1 MSTQAPLD
9 LKKTVNLPK
18 TGFAQK
24 ANLAQ
29 SEPARLK
36 RWAETNL
43 YELIRRARAGR
54 EVFIL
59 HDGPPYANADIH
71 LGTAMNKILK
81 DIVVKSRSMMGYDAP
96 YVPGY
101 DCHGLPIEQH
111 VERALKEKGKGRADL
126 PVTSFRRICREHA
139 AEALKRQTR
148 DFKRLGILGLWE
160 DPYLTMS
167 NHYEAETARQFGRF
181 VERGYVYKGAR
192 PVYWCIHDQTALAEA
207 EVEYREH
214 TSPSVYVK
222 FPLSEETIEAKT
234 FKREI
239 LGSEDD
245 PRKVSFLIWTTTPWT
260 LPANLG
266 IAVNPNFEYA
276 AIEDEARGEVY
287 IVASELI
294 GAVAAKCDIGRR
306 ESGEPGEL
314 SALSL
319 GEIEERVTGDVG
331 EAADSGVSSGS
342 RLSSSFFSVEWEP
355 KVRARFMGS
364 RLDRLEARH
373 AWLDRPSL
381 LMLGDHVTLGG
392 EADAETELDV
402 REARDKK
409 ATSKAGTG
417 LVHTAPGHGH
427 DDFVI
432 GKAYGLEI
440 YCPVDNAGR
449 FTEEV
454 EHFAGERVFEAN
466 AKIVEFMRE
475 RGVLLFAEEYAHR
488 YPHCWRCKNPV
499 IFRAT
504 PQWFISLDASAAP
517 AAMTEVERDEDGR
530 PLANYTDNEE
540 QSPASLREGALRE
553 IERVEWVPA
562 WGVDRMRNMLKGRPD
577 WCVSRQRVWGVP
589 IPVFYCKACEEA
601 IADRAT
607 INHVADTFERETTDV
622 WYAREASELLPEGFR
637 CPRCGGAE
645 FTKETD
651 ILDVWFDSG
660 VSSVAVLESE
670 KYAGLRFPA
679 DVYLEG
685 GDQYRG
691 WFNSSLML
699 GLGAHDRA
707 PYKTVVTHGWTLDAQ
722 GHAMHKSAG
731 NAVAPE
737 EFVKESGADILRLW
751 VTSSDYREDMRC
763 SDEILRRVSD
773 SYRKIRNTARYAL
786 GNLDGF
792 DPARD
797 SVVLGEMHEVDRWAL
812 AELDRVIERVTDAYR
827 AFDFHS
833 VYRALDAFCT
843 VTLSA
848 RYFDI
853 IKDRLYTAAPR
864 SHARRSA
871 QTALNYV
878 ADALARMLAPVLSF
892 TADEIWENLPE
903 VKNARASSVTPAA
916 VETVNDKVVGETV
929 VDEGGAVPPSVH
941 MAEFPVVVSNG
952 RDAALLERWSRL
964 YEIRDV
970 VLRALEESRIAKLI
984 GSSLEAHVRLEAR
997 RQTFELLE
1005 HYREELRYVFIVSK
1019 VSLTLLEE
1027 EAGED
1032 LRVTVERA
1040 PGGKCERCWNYSE
1053 RVGEFTRYPTACERC
1068 VVALAE
1074 IEAEG
1079 GAA

>member
-1 MSTQAPLD
+1 MSTQAPLE

-24 ANLAQ
+24 ANLGQ
-29 SEPARLK
+29 TEPARLK
-36 RWAETNL
+36 RWAEMDL
-43 YELIRRARAGR
+43 YAMIRRSRAGR
-54 EVFIL
+54 ERFIL

-81 DIVVKSRSMMGYDAP
+81 DIVVKSRTMMGYDAP

-111 VERALKEKGKGRADL
+111 VERALDKKGKKKNDL
-126 PVTSFRRICREHA
+126 SVESFRRACREHA
-139 AEALKRQTR
+139 AAALKGQTR
-148 DFKRLGILGLWE
+148 DFQRLGILGLWE
-160 DPYLTMS
+160 NPYLTMS
-167 NHYEAETARQFGRF
+167 KTYEAETARQFGRF

-222 FPLSEETIEAKT
+222 FPLADDTLDAKA
-234 FKREI
+234 FKREL
-239 LGSEDD
+239 LGDEDD
-245 PRKVSFLIWTTTPWT
+245 PRGVYFLIWTTTPWT

-266 IAVNPNFEYA
+266 IAVNPQFEYVA
-276 AIEDEARGEVY
+276 VENERKGEVY
-287 IVASELI
+287 IVAGELVEDVARKCGFMAASEQLTPEAQASELL
-294 GAVAAKCDIGRR
+294 
-306 ESGEPGEL
+306 PP
-314 SALSL
+314 
-319 GEIEERVTGDVG
+319 RV
-331 EAADSGVSSGS
+331 
-342 RLSSSFFSVEWEP
+342 L
-355 KVRARFMGS
+355 ARFKGE

-373 AWLDRPSL
+373 PWIDRRSL

-402 REARDKK
+402 RDARDKR
-409 ATSKAGTG
+409 ATGKAGTG

-432 GKAYGLEI
+432 GKSYGLDI

-449 FTEEV
+449 FTDEV
-454 EHFAGERVFEAN
+454 EYFAGRGVFEAN
-466 AKIVEFMRE
+466 PLIVEFMRG
-475 RGVLLFAEEYAHR
+475 RGVLLFAEDYAHR

-504 PQWFISLDASAAP
+504 PQWFISLDATSPEASASEVEV
-517 AAMTEVERDEDGR
+517 EVERDDDGR
-530 PLANYTDNEE
+530 DRTNFTENEVE
-540 QSPASLREGALRE
+540 AQASLRAAALRE

-589 IPVFYCKACEEA
+589 IPVFYCACGET

-607 INHVADTFERETTDV
+607 VEHVAAVFERETTDA
-622 WYAREASELLPEGFR
+622 WYTRTATELLPAGFR
-637 CPRCGGAE
+637 CAECGGAE

-660 VSSVAVLESE
+660 VSSVAVLEGRE
-670 KYAGLRFPA
+670 GLRWPA

-685 GDQYRG
+685 GDQFRG
-691 WFNSSLML
+691 WFNSSLMV
-699 GLGAHDRA
+699 GVAAHDAA
-707 PYKTVVTHGWTLDAQ
+707 PYRTVVTHGWTLDAQ

-737 EFVKESGADILRLW
+737 VFVKESGADILRLW

-773 SYRKIRNTARYAL
+773 SYRKIRNTARFAL

-792 DPARD
+792 HPATD
-797 SVVLGEMHEVDRWAL
+797 AVGLNEMPEIDRWAL
-812 AELDRVIERVTDAYR
+812 AELDRVIVRVLEAYK
-827 AFDFHS
+827 AYDFHT
-833 VYRALDAFCT
+833 VYRALDGFCT

-853 IKDRLYTAAPR
+853 IKDRLYTAAPK

-871 QTALNYV
+871 QTALNYI
-878 ADALARMLAPVLSF
+878 ADALARLLAPVLSF
-892 TADEIWENLPE
+892 TADEIWESLPE
-903 VKNARASSVTPAA
+903 VKAAQRAALDVGGSENAEGVG
-916 VETVNDKVVGETV
+916 VNAGSAGA
-929 VDEGGAVPPSVH
+929 DEGGAVPPSVH
-941 MAEFPVVVSNG
+941 MAEFPVALSVE
-952 RDAALLERWSRL
+952 RDRELLERWARL
-964 YEIRDV
+964 FEVRDT
-970 VLRALEESRIAKLI
+970 VLRVLEEARTAKLI
-984 GSSLEAHVRLEAR
+984 GSSLEAHVRLEAKR
-997 RQTFELLE
+997 KTYELLE
-1005 HYREELRYVFIVSK
+1005 RYREELRYVFIVSQ
-1019 VSLTLLEE
+1019 VSPALLEE
-1027 EAGED
+1027 EAVED
-1032 LRVTVERA
+1032 VRVRVERA
-1040 PGGKCERCWNYSE
+1040 AGEKCERCWNYSVH
-1053 RVGEFTRYPTACERC
+1053 VGEFTRYPAVCERC
-1068 VVALAE
+1068 VEALAE

-1079 GAA
+1079 SAA